1 MKKII
6 LFIILIITSVIEVN
20 AQENDYE
27 YKMEIGFGTGLIAYE
42 GDFNSNI
49 IKDMQPMGSII
60 ARKVLNPRTA
70 VRLNVSFGKIKGNS
84 QNAETSYPGMDAN
97 PISFSKNLMDAG
109 LRYEYNFWPYGTG
122 REYRGAIRFT
132 PYITMGLGTTYVSGG
147 GTSDFTMNVPL
158 GCGVKYKLDNR
169 LNLGLEWAMHFS
181 LSDKLD
187 GVKDPYGIK
196 STGIFKNTD
205 CYSALQFTLT
215 YDIMP
220 KCKTCNNN
228 DD

>member
-6 LFIILIITSVIEVN
+6 LFIILIASSFIEAS
-20 AQENDYE
+20 AQEDDYG
-27 YKMEIGFGTGLIAYE
+27 YKMEIGCGTGLVAYE

-49 IKDMQPMGSII
+49 TKNMQPMASVI
-60 ARKVLNPRTA
+60 ARRVLNPRMA
-70 VRLNVSFGKIKGNS
+70 LRLNVSYGGIKGNS
-84 QNAETSYPGMDAN
+84 QNAGTSYPGMDTN
-97 PISFSKNLMDAG
+97 PVSFSKSIMDAG
-109 LRYEYNFWPYGTG
+109 LRYEYNFLPYGTG
-122 REYRGAIRFT
+122 REYRGALRFT
-132 PYITMGLGTTYVSGG
+132 PYITMGLGVTSVSGDG
-147 GTSDFTMNVPL
+147 SSAFTMNVPL
-158 GCGVKYKLDNR
+158 GAGVKYKVGHR
-169 LNLGLEWAMHFS
+169 LNIGLEWAMHFS
-181 LSDKLD
+181 LSDNLD
-187 GVKDPYGIK
+187 GVKDPYGIE

>member
-1 MKKII
+1 MTSII
-6 LFIILIITSVIEVN
+6 GVG
-20 AQENDYE
+20 AQEDEYE
-27 YKMEIGFGTGLIAYE
+27 YKMEIGFGTGLVAYE

-49 IKDMQPMGSII
+49 TRDMQPMASII

-70 VRLNVSFGKIKGNS
+70 LRLNVSFGKIKGNS
-84 QNAETSYPGMDAN
+84 LNSGTSYPGMDTN
-97 PISFSKNLMDAG
+97 PISFNKRLMDVG
-109 LRYEYNFWPYGTG
+109 LRYEYNFLPYGTG
-122 REYRGAIRFT
+122 KEYRGAVRFT
-132 PYITMGLGTTYVSGG
+132 PYITMGFGATSVSGDG
-147 GTSDFTMNVPL
+147 SSAFTVNVPL
-158 GCGVKYKLDNR
+158 GAGVKYKVCHR
-169 LNLGLEWAMHFS
+169 LNIGLEWAMHFS

-187 GVKDPYGIK
+187 GVKDPYGIN